1 MGLRKDIWRV
11 GIVNS
16 PMHTILERGSL
27 EDMPVVWT
35 PPMRRFCF
43 RADPFG
49 LWRDGKLHV
58 FVEDYDYRV
67 RVGSIDVFIYDAAFN
82 LLEQRKALQTPWH
95 LSYPYI
101 FEAEGETWMLPEA
114 HHSGRLT
121 LYRSVRFPDQW
132 EETAVIPLGED
143 IAVDA
148 TPFFHDGLWWLFYTP
163 AMRPPAPVGELH
175 LAYAPT
181 LLGPWTRHHAN
192 PVRLDSASTRPGGT
206 PCVLNGKV
214 VLPVQDCTYTYGGAI
229 RPLTFDELTPER
241 VRTHAGS
248 PIRRPASYAPY
259 AEGMHTLAAVGDVTL
274 IDTKYTDLSARG
286 IGLQAWREVRKLSRK
301 VLSQSQQK
309 G

>member
-16 PMHTILERGSL
+16 PIHTILERGSL

-101 FEAEGETWMLPEA
+101 FEAEGGTWMLPEA

-132 EETAVIPLGED
+132 EEAAVIPLGED

-286 IGLQAWREVRKLSRK
+286 IGLQAWREVKKLSRK

>member
-16 PMHTILERGSL
+16 PIHTILERGSL

-132 EETAVIPLGED
+132 EEAAVIPLGED

-248 PIRRPASYAPY
+248 PIRRSASYAPY

-286 IGLQAWREVRKLSRK
+286 IGLQAWREVKKLSRK

>member
-1 MGLRKDIWRV
+1 MGLHKDIWRV
-11 GIVNS
+11 GIINS

-67 RVGSIDVFIYDAAFN
+67 RVGSIDVFIYDSAFN

-95 LSYPYI
+95 LSYPYV
-101 FEAEGETWMLPEA
+101 FEAKGETWMLPEA

-132 EETAVIPLGED
+132 EEAAVIPLGED
-143 IAVDA
+143 VAVDA

-206 PCVLNGKV
+206 PCVLHGKV

-241 VRTHAGS
+241 VRTHAGT
-248 PIRRPASYAPY
+248 PIQRPSSYAPY
-259 AEGMHTLAAVGDVTL
+259 TKGMHTLAAVDDITL

-286 IGLQAWREVRKLSRK
+286 IGLQAWREVKKLSRK
-301 VLSQSQQK
+301 ILSQSC
-309 G
+309 

>member
-95 LSYPYI
+95 LSYPYV

-121 LYRSVRFPDQW
+121 LYRSVRFPNQW
-132 EETAVIPLGED
+132 EEAAVIPLGED

-241 VRTHAGS
+241 IRTHAGS

-259 AEGMHTLAAVGDVTL
+259 TEGMHTLAAVGDVTL

>member
-16 PMHTILERGSL
+16 PIHTILERGSL

-132 EETAVIPLGED
+132 EEAAVIPLGED

-286 IGLQAWREVRKLSRK
+286 IGLQAWREVKKRLCCANTGQGFP
-301 VLSQSQQK
+301 V
-309 G
+309 

>member
-95 LSYPYI
+95 LSYPYV

-114 HHSGRLT
+114 HHSGHLT

-132 EETAVIPLGED
+132 EEAAVIPLGED

-241 VRTHAGS
+241 VRTHAGA

-286 IGLQAWREVRKLSRK
+286 IGLQAWREVKKLSRK
-301 VLSQSQQK
+301 VISQSQQK